1 MCPLIVLVC
10 PGCVSCR
17 TLTPV
22 EEASRQ
28 NQKLQVSYEA
38 RVARLAPGQAS
49 QKTSLV
55 SLDLAEPIS
64 VITSCL
70 NPKGQ
75 FTVPGKSFHTLPLLL
90 QPVRIDRIKTFN
102 VKVERFSTEHW
113 SSWSSWSWEEFG
125 PPVEPLR
132 EGATSVDDGAL
143 LLISEVQLIGPGS
156 GSFVTIPI
164 LGPEL

>member
-1 MCPLIVLVC
+1 MCPLIVLMC
-10 PGCVSCR
+10 PGCVPCR

-28 NQKLQVSYEA
+28 NQKLQASYEA

-70 NPKGQ
+70 NPRGQ

-90 QPVRIDRIKTFN
+90 QPLRIDRIKTFN
-102 VKVERFSTEHW
+102 VKVERFSTK
-113 SSWSSWSWEEFG
+113 SWSSWSWEEFG

-132 EGATSVDDGAL
+132 EGAVSL
-143 LLISEVQLIGPGS
+143 KSS
-156 GSFVTIPI
+156 
-164 LGPEL
+164 